1 MYRIDYSTT
10 FKKSYKSAVKRGL
23 PIEKFMEVVKQ
34 LSEGSELPAAN
45 KDHALKGKYKDCREC
60 QVSPDWLLI
69 YKIGK
74 LIEVL
79 YLIDTGTH
87 SDLFGK

>member
-1 MYRIDYSTT
+1 MYSIDYSTT

-23 PIEKFMEVVKQ
+23 PVEKFMSVVKQ
-34 LSEGSELPAAN
+34 LSEGSKLPAVN

-60 QVSPDWLLI
+60 HISPDWLLI

-74 LIEVL
+74 QIEVL
-79 YLIDTGTH
+79 YLIDAGTH